1 MDLEIDES
9 NLTGETNPRR
19 KHCEPITA
27 NSFAEL
33 ALSERDNI
41 GFMGTLVRNG
51 EYCNWFWQYG
61 VKWLDINSWSSSI
74 RSWIWYCGWHR
85 QRHRI
90 WQGFRDDARG
100 W

>member
-1 MDLEIDES
+1 MCSSIIRCLYGSSFTNTRVQAVDLEIDES

-51 EYCNWFWQYG
+51 ELCNWF
-61 VKWLDINSWSSSI
+61 
-74 RSWIWYCGWHR
+74 
-85 QRHRI
+85 
-90 WQGFRDDARG
+90 
-100 W
+100 

>member
-1 MDLEIDES
+1 VDLEIDES

-51 EYCNWFWQYG
+51 ECCSNRNERLWQYT
-61 VKWLDINSWSSSI
+61 
-74 RSWIWYCGWHR
+74 
-85 QRHRI
+85 
-90 WQGFRDDARG
+90 DDYSHIG
-100 W
+100 HGSGIVVGTGKDTEFGKVFEMMQEVSV

>member
-1 MDLEIDES
+1 VDLEIDES

-41 GFMGTLVRNG
+41 GFMATLVRNG
-51 EYCNWFWQYG
+51 ELIYLYTAGMWW
-61 VKWLDINSWSSSI
+61 WLDIYLLFI
-74 RSWIWYCGWHR
+74 
-85 QRHRI
+85 
-90 WQGFRDDARG
+90 D
-100 W
+100 

>member
-9 NLTGETNPRR
+9 NLTGETNPRH

-41 GFMGTLVRNG
+41 GLMGTLVRNG
-51 EYCNWFWQYG
+51 EFCTVHAVTCFMSKQ
-61 VKWLDINSWSSSI
+61 V
-74 RSWIWYCGWHR
+74 
-85 QRHRI
+85 
-90 WQGFRDDARG
+90 
-100 W
+100 